1 MVGSKNSL
9 GDTQCKGGIN
19 ISHVM
24 TDFKIISGFPLTKDQ

>member
-19 ISHVM
+19 ISHLM
-24 TDFKIISGFPLTKDQ
+24 IDLKIIPDFPLAKDQ